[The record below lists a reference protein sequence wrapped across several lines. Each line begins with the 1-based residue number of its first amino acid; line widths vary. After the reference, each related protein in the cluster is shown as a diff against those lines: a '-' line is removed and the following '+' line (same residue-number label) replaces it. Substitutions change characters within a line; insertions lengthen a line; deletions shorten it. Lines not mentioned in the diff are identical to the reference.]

1 VRAMT
6 DQVDCVVVG
15 AGVVGLAVAREM
27 AMRGHEVVVLESEE
41 GIGTGVSSR
50 NSEVIH
56 AGIYYPTGSLR
67 ARYCVEGKHR
77 LYDYCASHGVAHNR
91 VGKLVVATEESE
103 LPALE
108 KIRALS
114 HANGVPDVDFLAPEQ
129 ARAMEPELNC
139 IAALLSPS
147 TGIVDSHGLMLAY
160 QGDAEDHGAMLAFHS
175 RVLGA
180 DKRNDGYRLRVDNA
194 GERVEIDCRILINCA
209 ALGAQTLAGA
219 CDFYDPAL
227 VPKLWP
233 AKGCYFT
240 LSGKPPFK
248 RLIYPAP
255 HSTHLGVHVTLDIAG
270 QVKFGP
276 DAEYVTEVN
285 YDVDPKR
292 ADVFYETVRRYYP
305 GLKDGALQPG
315 YAGIRPK
322 IQPPGQPAPDFIIQG
337 PAVHGHAGL
346 VNLFGIESPGLTSSL
361 AIAARIPGVLN
372 GEAP

>member
-1 VRAMT
+1 MADR
-6 DQVDCVVVG
+6 VDCVVVG

-27 AMRGHEVVVLESEE
+27 AMRGHETIVLEAAE
-41 GIGTGVSSR
+41 GIGTEVSSR

-77 LYDYCASHGVAHNR
+77 MYEYCASHGVPHKR
-91 VGKLVVATEESE
+91 VGKLVVANDEAEI
-103 LPALE
+103 PALE
-108 KIRALS
+108 KIRQLS
-114 HANGVPDVDFLAPEQ
+114 HANGVPDVEFLTAAQ
-129 ARAMEPELNC
+129 AKTMEPELEC
-139 IAALLSPS
+139 ITALISPS
-147 TGIVDSHGLMLAY
+147 TGIVDSHRLMLAY

-180 DKRNDGYRLRVDNA
+180 AKRNDGYRLQIDND
-194 GERVEIDCRILINCA
+194 GTRVELDCRILINSA
-209 ALGAQTLAGA
+209 ALGAQRLAAGF
-219 CDFYDPAL
+219 DFLDQQQ

-240 LSGKPPFK
+240 LLGRPPFQ

-255 HSTHLGVHVTLDIAG
+255 HSTYLGVHVTLDIAG

-276 DAEYVTEVN
+276 DAEYVTELDYN
-285 YDVDPKR
+285 VDPKR
-292 ADVFYETVRRYYP
+292 AEAFYATVRRYYP

-315 YAGIRPK
+315 YSGIRPK
-322 IQPPGQPAPDFIIQG
+322 IQAPGQPLPDFVIQG

-361 AIAARIPGVLN
+361 ALAARIPAVLD
-372 GEAP
+372 GETP

>member
-1 VRAMT
+1 MADSVE
-6 DQVDCVVVG
+6 CVVVG

-27 AMRGHEVVVLESEE
+27 AMRGHEVVVLEAAE
-41 GIGTGVSSR
+41 GIGTEVSSR

-67 ARYCVEGKHR
+67 ARLCVEGKHR
-77 LYDYCASHGVAHNR
+77 LYDYCTSHGVPHKR
-91 VGKLVVATEESE
+91 VGKLVVATEPEE
-103 LPALE
+103 VPALE
-108 KIRALS
+108 KIRALAA
-114 HANGVPDVDFLAPEQ
+114 ANEVPDLEFLTPEQ
-129 ARAMEPELNC
+129 ARAMEPELHC
-139 IAALLSPS
+139 ITALLSPS
-147 TGIVDSHGLMLAY
+147 TGIIDSHRLMLAY

-180 DKRNDGYRLRVDNA
+180 DKRNDGYRLQVDND
-194 GERVEIDCRILINCA
+194 GTRVEIDCRILINCA
-209 ALGAQTLAGA
+209 ALGAQRLAEGSA
-219 CDFYDPAL
+219 FLDPAL
-227 VPKLWP
+227 IPKLWP

-240 LSGKPPFK
+240 LLGRPPFQ

-255 HSTHLGVHVTLDIAG
+255 HSTHLGVHVTLDMAG

-276 DAEYVTEVN
+276 DAEYVTELN

-292 ADVFYETVRRYYP
+292 AEVFYATVRRYYP

-322 IQPPGQPAPDFIIQG
+322 IQAPGSPAPDFVIQG

-346 VNLFGIESPGLTSSL
+346 VNLFGIESPGLTASL
-361 AIAARIPGVLN
+361 AIAARIPAVLE
-372 GEAP
+372 GSAP